1 MRKKLVGTLLIAA
14 MTAST
19 LAGCGSSNSTAGTS
33 ASGGAAETSPA
44 ESATE
49 AEGTDAADGEEVL
62 TVWCWD
68 PTFNVYAMKQAEAIT
83 RKIIPTLNWTFRR
96 RFTLI
101 LSRASLPLLRL
112 AIMIRCLTSS

>member
-49 AEGTDAADGEEVL
+49 AEGKMQQMAKK
-62 TVWCWD
+62 
-68 PTFNVYAMKQAEAIT
+68 F
-83 RKIIPTLNWTFRR
+83 
-96 RFTLI
+96 
-101 LSRASLPLLRL
+101 LLYG
-112 AIMIRCLTSS
+112 AGIQPSMYMQ

>member
-68 PTFNVYAMKQAEAIT
+68 PTFNVYAMKQAEAIYQQPN
-83 RKIIPTLNWTFRR
+83 RV
-96 RFTLI
+96 
-101 LSRASLPLLRL
+101 PLLSCSCRFP
-112 AIMIRCLTSS
+112 